1 MFDNIDLKDAVRRAM
16 QTEKNAMDFYKRGA
30 EMMKNAEAKKV
41 FELLAREESEHAE
54 WFYNVYPGDDI
65 SDFKAFLD
73 AGADQDSE
81 WMNELNEVKA
91 ADFTERKAM
100 EMAMAKEKALAEHL
114 RALAEKIE
122 NPEIRA
128 VFEQNAT
135 STDHHYQ
142 IIESEYARLMGMVHE
157 TDMDTFVRE
166 WEHHLYDTKTPGA
179 NSLRRFIFG
188 SITQKNV

>member
-1 MFDNIDLKDAVRRAM
+1 MFENIDLKDAVRRAM

-65 SDFKAFLD
+65 KDLQVFLNSGSDK
-73 AGADQDSE
+73 DSE
-81 WMNELNEVKA
+81 WMAELNQVKSG
-91 ADFTERKAM
+91 DFNERKAM
-100 EMAMAKEKALAEHL
+100 EMAMAKEKKLAEHL
-114 RALAEKIE
+114 RALAAKIE
-122 NPEIRA
+122 DPQIRK

-157 TDMDTFVRE
+157 TDIDTFVRE
-166 WEHHLYDTKTPGA
+166 
-179 NSLRRFIFG
+179 
-188 SITQKNV
+188 

>member
-65 SDFKAFLD
+65 TDFKAFLD

-81 WMNELNEVKA
+81 WMNELKEVKA
-91 ADFTERKAM
+91 ADFNERKAM
-100 EMAMAKEKALAEHL
+100 ELAMAKEK
-114 RALAEKIE
+114 ALAEKIE

-166 WEHHLYDTKTPGA
+166 
-179 NSLRRFIFG
+179 
-188 SITQKNV
+188 

>member
-1 MFDNIDLKDAVRRAM
+1 MFENIDLKDAVRRAM
-16 QTEKNAMDFYKRGA
+16 QTEKNAMDFYLRGA
-30 EMMKNAEAKKV
+30 EMMKNTEAKKV

-65 SDFKAFLD
+65 ADIKEFLA
-73 AGADQDSE
+73 AGTEKDSE
-81 WMNELNEVKA
+81 WMAELDELKA
-91 ADFTERKAM
+91 EDFNERKAM
-100 EMAMAKEKALAEHL
+100 ELAMAKEKALAAHL
-114 RALAEKIE
+114 RALAEKID

-157 TDMDTFVRE
+157 TDVDTFVRE
-166 WEHHLYDTKTPGA
+166 
-179 NSLRRFIFG
+179 
-188 SITQKNV
+188 

>member
-1 MFDNIDLKDAVRRAM
+1 MFDNIDLKDAVRRAI

-41 FELLAREESEHAE
+41 FELLAREEGEHAE

-65 SDFKAFLD
+65 ADLKEFL
-73 AGADQDSE
+73 ATGADKDSE
-81 WMNELNEVKA
+81 WMSELNAVKTE
-91 ADFTERKAM
+91 DFNERKAM
-100 EMAMAKEKALAEHL
+100 EMAMAKEKALSEHL
-114 RALAEKIE
+114 RALAAKID
-122 NPEIRA
+122 NAEIRA

-157 TDMDTFVRE
+157 TDIDTFVR
-166 WEHHLYDTKTPGA
+166 
-179 NSLRRFIFG
+179 
-188 SITQKNV
+188 